1 MPEEKEDNI
10 VSAKS
15 AEGEEA
21 IEGNLRPRSLREYI
35 GQNHAK
41 KNLHTFLGAA
51 KKRGE
56 PIEHVLIYGPPGL
69 GKTTLAHVIANETGV
84 DIRVTS
90 GPAIERPGD
99 LAAILTN
106 LKDGDILFIDE
117 IHRLNRLVEEV
128 LYPAMEDYA
137 LDLVVGKGPSARTLR
152 LDLPKF
158 AMIGATTRMS
168 LISSPMR
175 DRFGLVLPLEF
186 YEDKEVGDIIVRS
199 SKILNVEL
207 DDDALPVLA
216 SRSRKTPR
224 VANRILRRVRD
235 FAEVNHSGRI
245 TKDIALS
252 ALNDLDIDLMGL
264 DRTDRRILN
273 TLITKFGGGPVG
285 INTLAAATAEEP
297 ATVEEVYEPF
307 LLQIGFLERTPRGRR
322 VTPLALKHLGIKLT
336 DNPQESLF
344 KK

>member
-1 MPEEKEDNI
+1 MTEEEITTAN
-10 VSAKS
+10 VT
-15 AEGEEA
+15 EGEE
-21 IEGNLRPRSLREYI
+21 ELEESLRPRKLKDYI
-35 GQNHAK
+35 GQTHAK
-41 KNLHTFLGAA
+41 KNLKVFLGAA
-51 KKRGE
+51 QKRNE

-84 DIRVTS
+84 NIRATS

-152 LDLPKF
+152 LDLPRF
-158 AMIGATTRMS
+158 ALIGATTRMS

-186 YEDKEVGDIIVRS
+186 YEDKEISDIVIRS
-199 SKILNVEL
+199 SRILSIPLEPE
-207 DDDALPVLA
+207 ALPILA

-224 VANRILRRVRD
+224 IANRILRRVRD
-235 FAEVNHSGRI
+235 YAQVNDSDNI

-252 ALNDLDIDLMGL
+252 ALGNLDIDELGL
-264 DRTDRRILN
+264 DRTDRRLLN
-273 TLITKFGGGPVG
+273 TLISKFGGGPVG
-285 INTLAAATAEEP
+285 INTLAAATAEES
-297 ATVEEVYEPF
+297 ATIEEVYEPF

-322 VTPLALKHLGIKLT
+322 ITQLALKHLGIKPSN
-336 DNPQESLF
+336 NPQESLF